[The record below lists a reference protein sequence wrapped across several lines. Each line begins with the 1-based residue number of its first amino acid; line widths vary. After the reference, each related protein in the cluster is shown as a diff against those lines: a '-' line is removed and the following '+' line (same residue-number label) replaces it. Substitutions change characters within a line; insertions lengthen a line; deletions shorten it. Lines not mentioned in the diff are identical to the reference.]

1 MQGNLVREVHLPIY
15 GQSKI
20 LVDIRIGGLVTGI
33 HAEKIRELV
42 PTTNSKAFSIGGKT
56 SAGNRANP
64 VYEPRLQVELSSG
77 FVRSDFCVGSSHS
90 ENARSK
96 EEGYLFHKG
105 CGRP

>member
-1 MQGNLVREVHLPIY
+1 MSGPRCFGEETDLCHEPCPELRLASLTGEIRVR
-15 GQSKI
+15 G
-20 LVDIRIGGLVTGI
+20 
-33 HAEKIRELV
+33 
-42 PTTNSKAFSIGGKT
+42 FIGGKT

-77 FVRSDFCVGSSHS
+77 FVRADFCVGSSHS
-90 ENARSK
+90 ENASSK